1 MNKKLIRL
9 TESDLHRI
17 VRESVNRVLNEIG
30 DTPRGQYHL
39 GRAKMRR
46 FNMGDYDKAGEIGRY
61 AEKKRVNDPD
71 YGLESSN
78 TTGMQHQDLYMNGGR
93 PKRYYRDVIQ
103 RADDRLKQR

>member
-17 VRESVNRVLNEIG
+17 VRESVNKVLNEIG
-30 DTPRGQYHL
+30 DTKRGQYHL
-39 GRAKMRR
+39 GRASMRR

-71 YGLESSN
+71 YGLESANS
-78 TTGMQHQDLYMNGGR
+78 TGMNHQRRLMQGDL
-93 PKRYYRDVIQ
+93 PKDHYRDMIQ
-103 RADDRLKQR
+103 RTDDRLR